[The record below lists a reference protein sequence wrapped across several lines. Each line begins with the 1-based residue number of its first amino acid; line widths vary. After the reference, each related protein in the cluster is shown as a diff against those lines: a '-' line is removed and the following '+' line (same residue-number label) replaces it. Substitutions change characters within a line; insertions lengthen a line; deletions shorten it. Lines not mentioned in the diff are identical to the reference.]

1 VIEGSDEMVT
11 EKQLEANRRNAELST
26 GPVTD
31 EGKAIVSKNR
41 VSHGV
46 LSRDVVLPGM
56 EQFENVEDFQNLRTS
71 MEEYWHP
78 EGVMEESLC
87 EDLAIQWWRM
97 RRLYRHES
105 GSLKEQ
111 HESTKNFWYETRTE
125 SKGFSFSEIP
135 KEVLGIDAHM
145 DDLKWH
151 REWLDIVEASLKKR
165 RKSLKLVFDDDD
177 CLCMFN
183 DWFDDYDRVEKA
195 IDRRRKIPD
204 IWDDGYEEFVQK
216 TLQKAGVSIKEVL
229 EDFKRHLA
237 YRIQDIESKLA
248 DKLHQYEIKKEQ
260 ILPPTVTNE
269 SFLKYEASIRRNIEK
284 DIKLLIQLQAVRTGA
299 MFSNNRNTDD

>member
-1 VIEGSDEMVT
+1 MLT

-56 EQFENVEDFQNLRTS
+56 EQFENVEDFQQLKES
-71 MEEYWHP
+71 MKEYWNP

-111 HESTKNFWYETRTE
+111 HESTKKCWYDTRTE
-125 SKGFSFSEIP
+125 LRGFSDIP
-135 KEVLGIDAHM
+135 EEVLGIDEYEN
-145 DDLKWH
+145 DLRWH
-151 REWLDIVEASLKKR
+151 KECLDIVETSLKKR
-165 RKSLKLVFDDDD
+165 RKSLKLIFDDED
-177 CLCMFN
+177 CLCMFSE
-183 DWFDDYDRVEKA
+183 WFEDYDRVEKA
-195 IDRRRKIPD
+195 IDRRRNIPD
-204 IWDDGYEEFVQK
+204 CYDDDYEKFVVQ
-216 TLQKAGVSIKEVL
+216 TLLKAGVSIKEIL
-229 EDFKRHLA
+229 EDFKARLE
-237 YRIQDIESKLA
+237 YRIKDIEGKLT

-260 ILPPTVTNE
+260 ILPSTVTNE

-284 DIKLLIQLQAVRTGA
+284 DIKLLLQLQAFRTGA
-299 MFSNNRNTDD
+299 MFSNNRSNDD

>member
-1 VIEGSDEMVT
+1 MLT

-41 VSHGV
+41 VSHGL

-56 EQFENVEDFQNLRTS
+56 EQFENVEDFKQLKES
-71 MEEYWHP
+71 LEEYWQP

-111 HESTKNFWYETRTE
+111 HENIKKFWYDTRTE
-125 SKGFSFSEIP
+125 LRGFSDIP
-135 KEVLGIDAHM
+135 KEVLGIDAHK
-145 DDLKWH
+145 DDLRWH
-151 REWLDIVEASLKKR
+151 KEWLDIVDASLKKR
-165 RKSLKLVFDDDD
+165 RKSLKLIFDDED
-177 CLCMFN
+177 CLCMFS
-183 DWFDDYDRVEKA
+183 DWFEDYDRVEKA
-195 IDRRRKIPD
+195 IDKRRNIPNCL
-204 IWDDGYEEFVQK
+204 DDDYEKFVVQ
-216 TLQKAGVSIKEVL
+216 TLQKAGVSIKEIL
-229 EDFKRHLA
+229 EYFKIHLE
-237 YRIQDIESKLA
+237 YQIKDIEGKLT
-248 DKLHQYEIKKEQ
+248 DKLHQYEMEKEQ
-260 ILPPTVTNE
+260 ILPSTVTNE

-284 DIKLLIQLQAVRTGA
+284 DIKLLLQLQAFRTGA
-299 MFSNNRNTDD
+299 MFSNNRSNDD

>member
-1 VIEGSDEMVT
+1 MVSN
-11 EKQLEANRRNAELST
+11 KQLEANRRNAELST

-56 EQFENVEDFQNLRTS
+56 EQFENVEDFKQLKELL
-71 MEEYWHP
+71 EEYWQP

-111 HESTKNFWYETRTE
+111 HENIKKFWYDTRTE
-125 SKGFSFSEIP
+125 LRGFSDIP
-135 KEVLGIDAHM
+135 KEVLGIDAHK
-145 DDLKWH
+145 DDLRWH
-151 REWLDIVEASLKKR
+151 KEWLDIVDASLKKR
-165 RKSLKLVFDDDD
+165 RKSLKLIFDDED
-177 CLCMFN
+177 CLCMFS
-183 DWFDDYDRVEKA
+183 DWFEDYDRVEKA
-195 IDRRRKIPD
+195 IDKRRNIPNCL
-204 IWDDGYEEFVQK
+204 DDDYEKFVVQ
-216 TLQKAGVSIKEVL
+216 TLQKAGLSIKEIL
-229 EDFKRHLA
+229 EYFKIHLE
-237 YRIQDIESKLA
+237 YQIKDIEGKLT
-248 DKLHQYEIKKEQ
+248 DKLHQYEMEKEQ
-260 ILPPTVTNE
+260 ILPSTVTNE

-284 DIKLLIQLQAVRTGA
+284 DIKLLLQLQAFRTGA

>member
-1 VIEGSDEMVT
+1 MLT

-41 VSHGV
+41 VSHGL

-56 EQFENVEDFQNLRTS
+56 EQFENVEDFKQLKES
-71 MEEYWHP
+71 LEEYWQP

-111 HESTKNFWYETRTE
+111 HENIKKFWYDTRTE
-125 SKGFSFSEIP
+125 LRGFSDIP
-135 KEVLGIDAHM
+135 KEVLGIDAHK
-145 DDLKWH
+145 DDLRWH
-151 REWLDIVEASLKKR
+151 KEWLDIVDASLKKR
-165 RKSLKLVFDDDD
+165 RKSLKLIFDDED
-177 CLCMFN
+177 CLCMFS
-183 DWFDDYDRVEKA
+183 DWFEDYDRVEKA
-195 IDRRRKIPD
+195 IDKRRNIPNCL
-204 IWDDGYEEFVQK
+204 DDDYEKFVVQ
-216 TLQKAGVSIKEVL
+216 TLQKAGVSIKEIL
-229 EDFKRHLA
+229 EYFKIHLE
-237 YRIQDIESKLA
+237 YQIKDIEGKLT
-248 DKLHQYEIKKEQ
+248 DKLHQYEMEKEQ
-260 ILPPTVTNE
+260 ILPSTVTNE

-284 DIKLLIQLQAVRTGA
+284 DIKLLLQLQAFRTGA

>member
-1 VIEGSDEMVT
+1 MLT

-41 VSHGV
+41 VSHGL

-56 EQFENVEDFQNLRTS
+56 EQFENVEDFKQLKES
-71 MEEYWHP
+71 LEEYWQP

-111 HESTKNFWYETRTE
+111 HENIKKFWYDTRTE
-125 SKGFSFSEIP
+125 LRGFSDIP
-135 KEVLGIDAHM
+135 KEVLGIDAHK
-145 DDLKWH
+145 DDLRWH
-151 REWLDIVEASLKKR
+151 KEWLDIVDASLKKR
-165 RKSLKLVFDDDD
+165 RKSLKLIFDDED
-177 CLCMFN
+177 CLCMFS
-183 DWFDDYDRVEKA
+183 DWFEDYDRVEKA
-195 IDRRRKIPD
+195 IDKRRNIPNCL
-204 IWDDGYEEFVQK
+204 DDDYEKFVVQ
-216 TLQKAGVSIKEVL
+216 TLQKAGVSIKEIL
-229 EDFKRHLA
+229 EYFKIHLE
-237 YRIQDIESKLA
+237 YQIKDIEGKLA
-248 DKLHQYEIKKEQ
+248 DKLHQYEIEKEQ
-260 ILPPTVTNE
+260 ILPSTVTNE

-284 DIKLLIQLQAVRTGA
+284 DIKLLLQLQAFRTGA

>member
-1 VIEGSDEMVT
+1 MLT

-31 EGKAIVSKNR
+31 EGKSIVSKNR

-56 EQFENVEDFQNLRTS
+56 EQFENVEDFKQLKES
-71 MEEYWHP
+71 LEEYWQP

-111 HESTKNFWYETRTE
+111 HENTKKFWYDTRTE
-125 SKGFSFSEIP
+125 SRGFSDIP
-135 KEVLGIDAHM
+135 KEVLGIDAHK
-145 DDLKWH
+145 DDLRWH
-151 REWLDIVEASLKKR
+151 KEWLDIVDASLKKR
-165 RKSLKLVFDDDD
+165 RKSLKLIFDDED
-177 CLCMFN
+177 CLCMFS
-183 DWFDDYDRVEKA
+183 DWFEDYDRVEKA
-195 IDRRRKIPD
+195 IDKRRNIPNCL
-204 IWDDGYEEFVQK
+204 DDDYEKFVVQ
-216 TLQKAGVSIKEVL
+216 TLQKAGVSIKEIL
-229 EDFKRHLA
+229 EYFKIHLE
-237 YRIQDIESKLA
+237 YQIKDIEGKLT
-248 DKLHQYEIKKEQ
+248 DKLHQYEMEKEQ
-260 ILPPTVTNE
+260 ILPSTVTNE

-284 DIKLLIQLQAVRTGA
+284 DIKLLLQLQAFRTGA

>member
-1 VIEGSDEMVT
+1 MVSN
-11 EKQLEANRRNAELST
+11 KQLEANRRNAELST

-56 EQFENVEDFQNLRTS
+56 EQFENVEDFKQLKES
-71 MEEYWHP
+71 LEEYWQP

-111 HESTKNFWYETRTE
+111 HENIKKFWYDTRTE
-125 SKGFSFSEIP
+125 LRGFSDIP
-135 KEVLGIDAHM
+135 KEVLGIDAHK
-145 DDLKWH
+145 DDLRWH
-151 REWLDIVEASLKKR
+151 KEWLDIVDASLKKR
-165 RKSLKLVFDDDD
+165 RKSLKLIFDDED
-177 CLCMFN
+177 CLCMFS
-183 DWFDDYDRVEKA
+183 DWFEDYDRVEKA
-195 IDRRRKIPD
+195 IDKRRNIPNCL
-204 IWDDGYEEFVQK
+204 DDDYEKFVVQ
-216 TLQKAGVSIKEVL
+216 TLQKAGVSIKEIL
-229 EDFKRHLA
+229 EYFKIHLE
-237 YRIQDIESKLA
+237 YQIKDIEGKLT
-248 DKLHQYEIKKEQ
+248 DKLHQYEMEKEQ
-260 ILPPTVTNE
+260 ILPSTVTNE

-284 DIKLLIQLQAVRTGA
+284 DIKLLLQLQAFRTGA

>member
-1 VIEGSDEMVT
+1 MLT

-41 VSHGV
+41 VSHGL

-56 EQFENVEDFQNLRTS
+56 EQFENVEDFKQLKES
-71 MEEYWHP
+71 LEEYWQP

-111 HESTKNFWYETRTE
+111 HENIKKFWYDTRTE
-125 SKGFSFSEIP
+125 LRGFSDIP
-135 KEVLGIDAHM
+135 KEVLGIDAHK
-145 DDLKWH
+145 DDLRWH
-151 REWLDIVEASLKKR
+151 KEWLDIVDASLKKR
-165 RKSLKLVFDDDD
+165 RKSLKLIFDDED
-177 CLCMFN
+177 CLCMFS
-183 DWFDDYDRVEKA
+183 DWFEDYDRVEKA
-195 IDRRRKIPD
+195 IDKRRNIPNCL
-204 IWDDGYEEFVQK
+204 DDDYEKFVVQ
-216 TLQKAGVSIKEVL
+216 TLQKAGVSIKEIL
-229 EDFKRHLA
+229 EYFKIHLE
-237 YRIQDIESKLA
+237 YQIKDIEGKLT
-248 DKLHQYEIKKEQ
+248 DKLHQYEIEKEQ
-260 ILPPTVTNE
+260 ILPSTVTNE

-284 DIKLLIQLQAVRTGA
+284 DIKLLLQLQAFRTGA

>member
-1 VIEGSDEMVT
+1 MLT

-26 GPVTD
+26 GPVTA

-56 EQFENVEDFQNLRTS
+56 EQFENVEDFQQLKES
-71 MEEYWHP
+71 MEEYWQP
-78 EGVMEESLC
+78 EGVMEEALC

-111 HESTKNFWYETRTE
+111 HESTKKFWYETRTE
-125 SKGFSFSEIP
+125 KGFSFSDIP
-135 KEVLGIDAHM
+135 KEVLGIEAHM

-151 REWLDIVEASLKKR
+151 KEWLDIVEASLKKR
-165 RKSLKLVFDDDD
+165 RKSLKLVFDDED
-177 CLCMFN
+177 CLCVFSEWYEEN
-183 DWFDDYDRVEKA
+183 YYKVEKLLA
-195 IDRRRKIPD
+195 RRKNIPGCLDDNYEFFVMD
-204 IWDDGYEEFVQK
+204 IM
-216 TLQKAGVSIKEVL
+216 QKAGVSIKTLL
-229 EDFKRHLA
+229 EDFKRHLE
-237 YRIQDIESKLA
+237 YQIKDIEGKLA
-248 DKLHQYEIKKEQ
+248 DKLHQYEMKKEQ
-260 ILPPTVTNE
+260 ILPSTMTNE

-284 DIKLLIQLQAVRTGA
+284 DIKQLIQLQAFRTGA

>member
-1 VIEGSDEMVT
+1 MLT

-56 EQFENVEDFQNLRTS
+56 EQFENGEDFKQLKES
-71 MEEYWHP
+71 LEEYWQP

-111 HESTKNFWYETRTE
+111 HENTKKFWYDTRTE
-125 SKGFSFSEIP
+125 SRSFSDIP
-135 KEVLGIDAHM
+135 KEVLGIDAHK
-145 DDLKWH
+145 DDLRWH
-151 REWLDIVEASLKKR
+151 KEWLDIVDASLKKR
-165 RKSLKLVFDDDD
+165 RKSLKLIFDDED
-177 CLCMFN
+177 CLCMFS
-183 DWFDDYDRVEKA
+183 DWFEDYDRVEKA
-195 IDRRRKIPD
+195 IDKRRNIPNCL
-204 IWDDGYEEFVQK
+204 DDDYEKFVVQ
-216 TLQKAGVSIKEVL
+216 TLQKAGVSIKEIL
-229 EDFKRHLA
+229 EYFKIHLE
-237 YRIQDIESKLA
+237 YQIKDIEGKLT
-248 DKLHQYEIKKEQ
+248 DKLHQYEMEKEQ
-260 ILPPTVTNE
+260 ILPSTVTNE

-284 DIKLLIQLQAVRTGA
+284 DIKLLLQLQAFRTGA
-299 MFSNNRNTDD
+299 MFSNNRSNDD

>member
-1 VIEGSDEMVT
+1 MLT

-41 VSHGV
+41 VSHGL

-56 EQFENVEDFQNLRTS
+56 EQFENVEDFQHLKES
-71 MEEYWHP
+71 LKEYWQP

-111 HESTKNFWYETRTE
+111 HENTKKFWYDTRTE
-125 SKGFSFSEIP
+125 SRGFSDIP
-135 KEVLGIDAHM
+135 KEVLGIDAHK
-145 DDLKWH
+145 DDLRWH
-151 REWLDIVEASLKKR
+151 KEWLDIVDASLKKR
-165 RKSLKLVFDDDD
+165 RKSLKLIFDDED
-177 CLCMFN
+177 CLCMFS
-183 DWFDDYDRVEKA
+183 DWFEDYDRVEKA
-195 IDRRRKIPD
+195 IDKRRNIPNCL
-204 IWDDGYEEFVQK
+204 DDDYEKFVVQ
-216 TLQKAGVSIKEVL
+216 TLQKAGVSIKEIL
-229 EDFKRHLA
+229 EYFKIHLE
-237 YRIQDIESKLA
+237 YQIKDIEGKLA
-248 DKLHQYEIKKEQ
+248 DKLHQYEMEKEQ
-260 ILPPTVTNE
+260 ILPSTVTNE

-284 DIKLLIQLQAVRTGA
+284 DIKLLLQLQAFRTGA
-299 MFSNNRNTDD
+299 MFSNNRSNDD

>member
-1 VIEGSDEMVT
+1 MVSN
-11 EKQLEANRRNAELST
+11 KQLEANRRNAELST

-56 EQFENVEDFQNLRTS
+56 EQFENVEDFKQLKELL
-71 MEEYWHP
+71 EEYWQP

-111 HESTKNFWYETRTE
+111 HENIKKFWYDTRTE
-125 SKGFSFSEIP
+125 SRGFSDIP
-135 KEVLGIDAHM
+135 KEVLGIDAHK
-145 DDLKWH
+145 DDLRWH
-151 REWLDIVEASLKKR
+151 KEWLDIVDASLKKR
-165 RKSLKLVFDDDD
+165 RKSLKLIFDDED
-177 CLCMFN
+177 CLCMFS
-183 DWFDDYDRVEKA
+183 DWFEDYDRVEKA
-195 IDRRRKIPD
+195 IDKRRNIPNCL
-204 IWDDGYEEFVQK
+204 DDDYEKFVVQ
-216 TLQKAGVSIKEVL
+216 TLQKAGVSIKEIL
-229 EDFKRHLA
+229 EYFKIHLE
-237 YRIQDIESKLA
+237 YQIKDIEGKLT
-248 DKLHQYEIKKEQ
+248 DKLHQYEMEKEQ
-260 ILPPTVTNE
+260 ILPSTVTNE

-284 DIKLLIQLQAVRTGA
+284 DIKLLLQLQAFRTGA

>member
-1 VIEGSDEMVT
+1 MLT

-56 EQFENVEDFQNLRTS
+56 EQFENVEDFKQLKES
-71 MEEYWHP
+71 LEEYWQP

-111 HESTKNFWYETRTE
+111 HENIKKFWYDTRTE
-125 SKGFSFSEIP
+125 SRGFSDIP
-135 KEVLGIDAHM
+135 KEVLGIDAHK
-145 DDLKWH
+145 DDLRWH
-151 REWLDIVEASLKKR
+151 KEWLDIVDASLKKR
-165 RKSLKLVFDDDD
+165 RKSLKLIFDDED
-177 CLCMFN
+177 CLCMFS
-183 DWFDDYDRVEKA
+183 DWFEDYDRVEKA
-195 IDRRRKIPD
+195 IDKRRNIPNCL
-204 IWDDGYEEFVQK
+204 DDDYEKFVVQ
-216 TLQKAGVSIKEVL
+216 TLQKAGVSIKEIL
-229 EDFKRHLA
+229 EYFKIHLE
-237 YRIQDIESKLA
+237 YQIKDIEGKLT
-248 DKLHQYEIKKEQ
+248 DKLHQYEMEKEQ
-260 ILPPTVTNE
+260 ILPSTVTNE

-284 DIKLLIQLQAVRTGA
+284 DIKLLLQLQAFRTGA

>member
-1 VIEGSDEMVT
+1 MVSN
-11 EKQLEANRRNAELST
+11 KQLEANRRNAELST

-31 EGKAIVSKNR
+31 EGKSIVSKNR

-56 EQFENVEDFQNLRTS
+56 EQFENVEDFKQLKES
-71 MEEYWHP
+71 LEEYWQP

-111 HESTKNFWYETRTE
+111 HENTKKFWYDTRTE
-125 SKGFSFSEIP
+125 SRSFSDIP
-135 KEVLGIDAHM
+135 KEVLGIDAHK
-145 DDLKWH
+145 DDLRWH
-151 REWLDIVEASLKKR
+151 KEWLDIVDASLKKR
-165 RKSLKLVFDDDD
+165 RKSLKLIFDDED
-177 CLCMFN
+177 CLCMFS
-183 DWFDDYDRVEKA
+183 DWFEDYDRVEKA
-195 IDRRRKIPD
+195 IDKRRNIPNCL
-204 IWDDGYEEFVQK
+204 DDDYEKFVVQ
-216 TLQKAGVSIKEVL
+216 TLQKAGVSIKEIL
-229 EDFKRHLA
+229 EYFKIHLE
-237 YRIQDIESKLA
+237 YQIKDIEGKLT
-248 DKLHQYEIKKEQ
+248 DKLHQYEMEKEQ
-260 ILPPTVTNE
+260 ILPSTVTNE

-284 DIKLLIQLQAVRTGA
+284 DIKLLLQLQAFRTGA

>member
-1 VIEGSDEMVT
+1 MKLKGSDEMLT

-41 VSHGV
+41 VSHGL

-56 EQFENVEDFQNLRTS
+56 EQFENVEDFKQLKES
-71 MEEYWHP
+71 LEEYWQP

-111 HESTKNFWYETRTE
+111 HENIKKFWYDTRTE
-125 SKGFSFSEIP
+125 LRGFSDIP
-135 KEVLGIDAHM
+135 KEVLGIDAHK
-145 DDLKWH
+145 DDLRWH
-151 REWLDIVEASLKKR
+151 KEWLDIVDASLKKR
-165 RKSLKLVFDDDD
+165 RKSLKLIFDDED
-177 CLCMFN
+177 CLCMFS
-183 DWFDDYDRVEKA
+183 DWFEDYDRVEKA
-195 IDRRRKIPD
+195 IDKRRNIPNCL
-204 IWDDGYEEFVQK
+204 DDDYEKFVVQ
-216 TLQKAGVSIKEVL
+216 TLQKAGVSIKEIL
-229 EDFKRHLA
+229 EYFKIHLE
-237 YRIQDIESKLA
+237 YQIKDIEGKLT
-248 DKLHQYEIKKEQ
+248 DKLHQYEMEKEQ
-260 ILPPTVTNE
+260 ILPSTVTNE

-284 DIKLLIQLQAVRTGA
+284 DIKLLLQLQAFRTGA
-299 MFSNNRNTDD
+299 MFSNNRSNDD

>member
-1 VIEGSDEMVT
+1 MLT

-56 EQFENVEDFQNLRTS
+56 EQFENVEDFKQLKES
-71 MEEYWHP
+71 LEEYWQP

-111 HESTKNFWYETRTE
+111 HENIKKFWYDTRTE
-125 SKGFSFSEIP
+125 SRGFSDIP
-135 KEVLGIDAHM
+135 KEVLGIDAHK
-145 DDLKWH
+145 DDLRWH
-151 REWLDIVEASLKKR
+151 KEWLDIVDASLKKR
-165 RKSLKLVFDDDD
+165 RKSLKLIFDDED
-177 CLCMFN
+177 CLCMFS
-183 DWFDDYDRVEKA
+183 DWFEDYDRVEKA
-195 IDRRRKIPD
+195 IDKRRNIPNCL
-204 IWDDGYEEFVQK
+204 DDDYEKFVVQ
-216 TLQKAGVSIKEVL
+216 TLQKAGVSIKEIL
-229 EDFKRHLA
+229 EYFKIHLE
-237 YRIQDIESKLA
+237 YQIKDIEGKLT
-248 DKLHQYEIKKEQ
+248 DKLHQYEMEKEQ
-260 ILPPTVTNE
+260 ILPSTVTNE

-284 DIKLLIQLQAVRTGA
+284 DIKMLLQLQAFRTGA

>member
-1 VIEGSDEMVT
+1 MVSN
-11 EKQLEANRRNAELST
+11 KQLEANRRNAELST

-56 EQFENVEDFQNLRTS
+56 EQFENVEDFKQLKES
-71 MEEYWHP
+71 LEEYWNP

-111 HESTKNFWYETRTE
+111 HENIKKFWYDTRTE
-125 SKGFSFSEIP
+125 SRGFSDIP
-135 KEVLGIDAHM
+135 KEVLGIDAHK
-145 DDLKWH
+145 DDLRWH
-151 REWLDIVEASLKKR
+151 KEWLDIVDASLKKR
-165 RKSLKLVFDDDD
+165 RKSLKLIFDDED
-177 CLCMFN
+177 CLCMFS
-183 DWFDDYDRVEKA
+183 DWFEDYDRVEKA
-195 IDRRRKIPD
+195 IDKRRNIPNCL
-204 IWDDGYEEFVQK
+204 DDDYEKFVVQ
-216 TLQKAGVSIKEVL
+216 TLQKAGLSIKEIL
-229 EDFKRHLA
+229 EYFKIHLE
-237 YRIQDIESKLA
+237 YQIKDIEGKLT
-248 DKLHQYEIKKEQ
+248 DKLHQYEMEKEQ
-260 ILPPTVTNE
+260 ILPSTVTNE

-284 DIKLLIQLQAVRTGA
+284 DIKLLLQLQAFRTGA

>member
-1 VIEGSDEMVT
+1 MLT

-41 VSHGV
+41 VSHGL

-56 EQFENVEDFQNLRTS
+56 EQFENVEDFKQLKES
-71 MEEYWHP
+71 LEEYWQP

-111 HESTKNFWYETRTE
+111 HENIKKFWYDTRTE
-125 SKGFSFSEIP
+125 LRGFSDIP
-135 KEVLGIDAHM
+135 KEVLGIDAHK
-145 DDLKWH
+145 DDLRWH
-151 REWLDIVEASLKKR
+151 KEWLDIVDASLKKR
-165 RKSLKLVFDDDD
+165 RKSLKLIFDDED
-177 CLCMFN
+177 CLCMFS
-183 DWFDDYDRVEKA
+183 DWFEDYDRVEKA
-195 IDRRRKIPD
+195 IDKRRNIPNCL
-204 IWDDGYEEFVQK
+204 DDDYEKFVVQ
-216 TLQKAGVSIKEVL
+216 TLQKAGVSIKEIL
-229 EDFKRHLA
+229 EYFKIHLE
-237 YRIQDIESKLA
+237 YQIKDIEGKLA
-248 DKLHQYEIKKEQ
+248 DKLHQYEMEKEQ
-260 ILPPTVTNE
+260 ILPSTVTNE

-284 DIKLLIQLQAVRTGA
+284 DIKLLLQLQAFRTGA

>member
-1 VIEGSDEMVT
+1 MVSN
-11 EKQLEANRRNAELST
+11 KQLEANRRNAELST

-31 EGKAIVSKNR
+31 EGKSIVSKNR

-56 EQFENVEDFQNLRTS
+56 EQFENVEDFKQLKES
-71 MEEYWHP
+71 LEEYWQP

-111 HESTKNFWYETRTE
+111 HENIKKFWYDTRTE
-125 SKGFSFSEIP
+125 LRGFSDIP
-135 KEVLGIDAHM
+135 KEVLGIDAHK
-145 DDLKWH
+145 DDLRWH
-151 REWLDIVEASLKKR
+151 KEWLDIVDASLKKR
-165 RKSLKLVFDDDD
+165 RKSLKLIFDDED
-177 CLCMFN
+177 CLCMFS
-183 DWFDDYDRVEKA
+183 DWFEDYDRVEKA
-195 IDRRRKIPD
+195 IDKRRNIPNCL
-204 IWDDGYEEFVQK
+204 DDDYEKFVVQ
-216 TLQKAGVSIKEVL
+216 TLQKAGVSIKEIL
-229 EDFKRHLA
+229 EYFKIHLE
-237 YRIQDIESKLA
+237 YQIKDIEGKLT
-248 DKLHQYEIKKEQ
+248 DKLHQYEMEKEQ
-260 ILPPTVTNE
+260 ILPSTVTNE

-284 DIKLLIQLQAVRTGA
+284 DIKLLLQLQAFRTGA

>member
-1 VIEGSDEMVT
+1 MLT

-56 EQFENVEDFQNLRTS
+56 EQFENVEDFKQLKES
-71 MEEYWHP
+71 LEEYWNP

-111 HESTKNFWYETRTE
+111 HENIKKFWYDTRTE
-125 SKGFSFSEIP
+125 SRGFSDIP
-135 KEVLGIDAHM
+135 KEVLGIDAHK
-145 DDLKWH
+145 DDLRWH
-151 REWLDIVEASLKKR
+151 KEWLDIVDASLKKR
-165 RKSLKLVFDDDD
+165 RKSLKLIFDDED
-177 CLCMFN
+177 CLCMFS
-183 DWFDDYDRVEKA
+183 DWFEDYDRVEKA
-195 IDRRRKIPD
+195 IDKRRNIPNCL
-204 IWDDGYEEFVQK
+204 DDDYEKFVVQ
-216 TLQKAGVSIKEVL
+216 TLQKAGVSIKEIL
-229 EDFKRHLA
+229 EYFKIHLE
-237 YRIQDIESKLA
+237 YQIKDIEGKLT
-248 DKLHQYEIKKEQ
+248 DKLHQYEMEKEQ
-260 ILPPTVTNE
+260 ILPSTVTNE

-284 DIKLLIQLQAVRTGA
+284 DIKLLLQLQAFRTGA

>member
-1 VIEGSDEMVT
+1 MVSN
-11 EKQLEANRRNAELST
+11 KQLEANRRNAELST

-56 EQFENVEDFQNLRTS
+56 EQFENVEDFKQLKELL
-71 MEEYWHP
+71 EEYWQP

-111 HESTKNFWYETRTE
+111 HENIKKFWYDTRTE
-125 SKGFSFSEIP
+125 SRGFSDIP
-135 KEVLGIDAHM
+135 KEVLGIDAHK
-145 DDLKWH
+145 DDLRWH
-151 REWLDIVEASLKKR
+151 KEWLDIVDASLKKR
-165 RKSLKLVFDDDD
+165 RKSLKLIFDDED
-177 CLCMFN
+177 CLCMFS
-183 DWFDDYDRVEKA
+183 DWFEDYDRVEKA
-195 IDRRRKIPD
+195 IDKRRNIPNCL
-204 IWDDGYEEFVQK
+204 DDDYEKFVVQ
-216 TLQKAGVSIKEVL
+216 TLQKAGLSIKEIL
-229 EDFKRHLA
+229 EYFKIHLE
-237 YRIQDIESKLA
+237 YQIKDIEGKLT
-248 DKLHQYEIKKEQ
+248 DKLHQYEMEKEQ
-260 ILPPTVTNE
+260 ILPSTVTNE

-284 DIKLLIQLQAVRTGA
+284 DIKLLLQLQAFRTGA

>member
-1 VIEGSDEMVT
+1 MVSN
-11 EKQLEANRRNAELST
+11 KQLEANRRNAELST

-56 EQFENVEDFQNLRTS
+56 EQFENVEDFKQLKES
-71 MEEYWHP
+71 LEEYWQP

-111 HESTKNFWYETRTE
+111 HENIKKFWYDTRTE
-125 SKGFSFSEIP
+125 SRGFSDIP
-135 KEVLGIDAHM
+135 KEVLGIDAHK
-145 DDLKWH
+145 DDLRWH
-151 REWLDIVEASLKKR
+151 KEWLDIVDASLKKR
-165 RKSLKLVFDDDD
+165 RKSLKLIFDDED
-177 CLCMFN
+177 CLCMFS
-183 DWFDDYDRVEKA
+183 DWFEDYDRVEKA
-195 IDRRRKIPD
+195 IDKRRNIPNCL
-204 IWDDGYEEFVQK
+204 DDDYEKFVVQ
-216 TLQKAGVSIKEVL
+216 TLQKAGVSIKEIL
-229 EDFKRHLA
+229 EYFKIHLE
-237 YRIQDIESKLA
+237 YQIKDIEGKLT
-248 DKLHQYEIKKEQ
+248 DKLHQYEMEKEQ
-260 ILPPTVTNE
+260 ILPSTVTNE

-284 DIKLLIQLQAVRTGA
+284 DIKLLLQLQAFRTGA

>member
-1 VIEGSDEMVT
+1 MVSN
-11 EKQLEANRRNAELST
+11 KQLEANRRNAELST

-56 EQFENVEDFQNLRTS
+56 EQFENVEDFKQLKES
-71 MEEYWHP
+71 LEEYWNP

-111 HESTKNFWYETRTE
+111 HENIKKFWYDTRTE
-125 SKGFSFSEIP
+125 LRGFSDIP
-135 KEVLGIDAHM
+135 KEVLGIDAHK
-145 DDLKWH
+145 DDLRWH
-151 REWLDIVEASLKKR
+151 KEWLDIVDASLKKR
-165 RKSLKLVFDDDD
+165 RKSLKLIFDDED
-177 CLCMFN
+177 CLCMFS
-183 DWFDDYDRVEKA
+183 DWFEDYDRVEKA
-195 IDRRRKIPD
+195 IDKRRNIPNCY
-204 IWDDGYEEFVQK
+204 DDDYEKFVVQ
-216 TLQKAGVSIKEVL
+216 TLQKAGVSIKEIL
-229 EDFKRHLA
+229 EYFKIHLE
-237 YRIQDIESKLA
+237 YQIKDIEGKLT

-260 ILPPTVTNE
+260 ILPSTVTNE

-284 DIKLLIQLQAVRTGA
+284 DIKLLLQLCNVQ
-299 MFSNNRNTDD
+299 

>member
-1 VIEGSDEMVT
+1 MLT

-41 VSHGV
+41 VSHGL

-56 EQFENVEDFQNLRTS
+56 EQFENVEDFKQLKES
-71 MEEYWHP
+71 LEEYWQP

-105 GSLKEQ
+105 GSLKER
-111 HESTKNFWYETRTE
+111 HENTKKFWYDTRTE
-125 SKGFSFSEIP
+125 SRGFSDIP
-135 KEVLGIDAHM
+135 KEVLGIDAHK
-145 DDLKWH
+145 DDLRWH
-151 REWLDIVEASLKKR
+151 KEWLDIVDASLKKR
-165 RKSLKLVFDDDD
+165 RKSLKLIFDDED
-177 CLCMFN
+177 CLCMFS
-183 DWFDDYDRVEKA
+183 DWFEDYDRVEKA
-195 IDRRRKIPD
+195 IDKRRNIPNCL
-204 IWDDGYEEFVQK
+204 DDDYEKFVVQ
-216 TLQKAGVSIKEVL
+216 TLQKAGVSIKEIL
-229 EDFKRHLA
+229 EYFKIHLE
-237 YRIQDIESKLA
+237 YQIKDIEGKLT
-248 DKLHQYEIKKEQ
+248 DKLHQYEMEKEQ
-260 ILPPTVTNE
+260 ILPSTVTNE

-284 DIKLLIQLQAVRTGA
+284 DIKLLLQLQAFRTGA

>member
-1 VIEGSDEMVT
+1 MKLKGSDEMLT

-41 VSHGV
+41 VSHGL

-56 EQFENVEDFQNLRTS
+56 EQFENVEDFKQLKES
-71 MEEYWHP
+71 LEEYWQP

-111 HESTKNFWYETRTE
+111 HENIKKFWYDTRTE
-125 SKGFSFSEIP
+125 LRGFSDIP
-135 KEVLGIDAHM
+135 EEVLGIDAHK
-145 DDLKWH
+145 DDLRWH
-151 REWLDIVEASLKKR
+151 KEWLDIVDASLKKR
-165 RKSLKLVFDDDD
+165 RKSLKLIFDDED
-177 CLCMFN
+177 CLCMFS
-183 DWFDDYDRVEKA
+183 DWFEDYDRVEKA
-195 IDRRRKIPD
+195 IDKRRNIPNCL
-204 IWDDGYEEFVQK
+204 DDDYEKFVVQ
-216 TLQKAGVSIKEVL
+216 TLQKAGVSIKEIL
-229 EDFKRHLA
+229 EYFKIHLE
-237 YRIQDIESKLA
+237 YQIKDIEGKLT
-248 DKLHQYEIKKEQ
+248 DKLHQYEIEKEQ
-260 ILPPTVTNE
+260 ILPSTVTNE

-284 DIKLLIQLQAVRTGA
+284 DIKLLLQLQAFRTGA